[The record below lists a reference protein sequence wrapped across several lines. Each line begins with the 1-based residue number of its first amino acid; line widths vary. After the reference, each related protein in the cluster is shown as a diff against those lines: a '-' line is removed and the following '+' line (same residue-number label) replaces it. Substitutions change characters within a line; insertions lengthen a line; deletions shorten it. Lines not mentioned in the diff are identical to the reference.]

1 MINEYH
7 RPDTIE
13 ETLRLIARP
22 DPRTLP
28 LGGGTVLN
36 HSGGESLAV
45 VDLQSLDLDTIQERG
60 NDLEIGATATLQS
73 LYATPHLPAA
83 LQAAIKLD
91 TNYNL
96 RQVATLAGALV
107 ACDGRSPLATVFLA
121 LDAKLTLQPGDE
133 EVTLGNLLPL
143 REELLRH
150 RLITKITI
158 PLQVK
163 LAFEFVARTPAD
175 RPIVCVAIA
184 QWPSGRTRL
193 ALGGYGKIP
202 ALAMDGTEATGLE
215 VAARDSFHEAADE
228 WASAEYRRDVAATLA
243 KRCLQNLS

>member
-1 MINEYH
+1 MIQEYH
-7 RPDTIE
+7 RPQTLE
-13 ETLRLIARP
+13 ETLTLLARP
-22 DPRTLP
+22 EPKTLP

-36 HSGGESLAV
+36 LSGGESLAV
-45 VDLQSLDLDTIQERG
+45 VDLQSLGLDAIQERG

-73 LYATPHLPAA
+73 LYATPNFPAA
-83 LQAAIKLD
+83 LRAAIKLD

-107 ACDGRSPLATVFLA
+107 ACDGRSPLATGFLA

-133 EVTLGNLLPL
+133 ELTLGNLLPL

-163 LAFEFVARTPAD
+163 LAFESVARTPAD
-175 RPIVCVAIA
+175 RPIVCVAVA
-184 QWPSGRTRL
+184 VWPSGRTRL

-202 ALAMDGTEATGLE
+202 TLAMDGIEATGLE
-215 VAARDSFHEAADE
+215 VAAHGSFHEAADE